1 MTGADRRGGRRRG
14 APRGDGAKGAFRVAK
29 AKKAAVLMA
38 GLAMATLGAGV
49 AHADDK
55 ADFERCD
62 GRQHPGKQPD
72 GLRGPVGSTPF
83 RMVGDDH
90 DAQTI
95 AACTNALASP
105 RLLPTQTLRRV
116 HLLRARA
123 AARLHADDPAGAV
136 ADLDA
141 ADASAGA
148 LAQDRFYQRS
158 MGVSL
163 TLLRALAAARTGDV
177 AAAAP
182 LARKAIAARPYALQV
197 QQVAATILQFDA
209 GGTPGELLR
218 LDPDAATEMLVR
230 EAQAGNVARVAALAP
245 TVAVAWPTEPLPPL
259 ALALR
264 SPDSDR
270 LLAAMLVSHH
280 IAYARAA
287 TDDVA
292 GAKAMLVEVRE
303 RMAAAL
309 PAPAATPAPAAAPP
323 ATGKDAEKVGAGL
336 SALATG
342 ILERLGEF
350 SDRYARRTEAR
361 IAVAEKRPDDALA
374 IMKATE
380 LPADAVT
387 AELMTAVKAALPADK
402 AAAVGS
408 FQAVEA
414 DAGKARRDGLLAAI
428 PLAMVA
434 PETPRSV
441 VDYDRARPNILGAL
455 IGGALSMG
463 TSLLGGISRT
473 DGFRSTP
480 NADGT
485 VMVEFIGNTPS
496 QTLVQEMTLLR
507 AAEVAKAAGK
517 PAFVIVKR
525 KDYMRRLVQT
535 QYGREISST
544 PTGYK
549 TELTIRAVDKG
560 ADPTRALDATG
571 VIDALGPL
579 YYEEKKPA

>member
-1 MTGADRRGGRRRG
+1 M
-14 APRGDGAKGAFRVAK
+14 AKVRT
-29 AKKAAVLMA
+29 AALLMA
-38 GLAMATLGAGV
+38 GLVAGFGAGV

-72 GLRGPVGSTPF
+72 GLRGQVGSTPF
-83 RMVGDDH
+83 QLLGGSR

-95 AACTNALASP
+95 AACTVALGSP
-105 RLLPTQTLRRV
+105 RLLPTQTLRRA

-123 AARLHADDPAGAV
+123 AARLHSDDLAGAV
-136 ADLDA
+136 ADLDLAEA
-141 ADASAGA
+141 AAGP

-163 TLLRALAAARTGDV
+163 TLLRALAAARKGDV

-182 LARKAIAARPYALQV
+182 LARQAIAARPYALEV
-197 QQVAATILQFDA
+197 QQVASTILQFEP
-209 GGTPGELLR
+209 GGTPGDLLR
-218 LDPDAATEMLVR
+218 LDPDAATGMLIR
-230 EAQAGNVARVAALAP
+230 EADAGNFARVVALAP
-245 TVAVAWPTEPLPPL
+245 SVAVSWPTEPLPPL

-270 LLAAMLVSHH
+270 LLAAMMVSYH
-280 IAYARAA
+280 IAYARAV
-287 TDDVA
+287 TGDVA
-292 GAKAMLVEVRE
+292 GAKAMLAEVRQ

-309 PAPAATPAPAAAPP
+309 PAAAATPVPA
-323 ATGKDAEKVGAGL
+323 ATGKDAEKASAAL
-336 SALATG
+336 PALATA
-342 ILERLGEF
+342 IRERLGEF
-350 SDRYARRTEAR
+350 SERYAKRIEAR

-374 IMKATE
+374 IMKAT
-380 LPADAVT
+380 PMPPNAAT
-387 AELMTAVKAALPADK
+387 AELMSAVKAALPADK

-408 FQAVEA
+408 FEPA
-414 DAGKARRDGLLAAI
+414 DADAAKARRDGLVAVI
-428 PLAMVA
+428 PLAMIA

-525 KDYMRRLVQT
+525 NDYMRRLVQT

-560 ADPTRALDATG
+560 VDPARALDATG